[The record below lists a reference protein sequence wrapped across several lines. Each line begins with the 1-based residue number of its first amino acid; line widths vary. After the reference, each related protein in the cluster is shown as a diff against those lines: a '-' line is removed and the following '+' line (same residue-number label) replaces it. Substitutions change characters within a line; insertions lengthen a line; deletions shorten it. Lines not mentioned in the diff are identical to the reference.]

1 MPENLNPQFEG
12 QNQVEFIN
20 RAFND
25 PDFVKAVSKEFPD
38 FDFQREGEKAERMF
52 KAYESRDQVRE
63 EVEEIWAEQ
72 IDKAGMRIG
81 PKESHFIDA
90 YLAKEAITNPD
101 AMLNFLEHSEQA
113 RELPIRIKAK
123 EELLGKK
130 GKREAKLEK
139 KMGKLITKEE
149 KIEDKRNTA
158 FRKAEEQ
165 RAKDYP
171 KKEGQEE
178 EGTGVFRINMLGS
191 EGAMDWRLA
200 GDRARAA
207 REEKKIEAKYKK
219 KLDKI
224 AGKYINLKREKDDI
238 ADFRKEKERMQQEL
252 AGLQEELV
260 DSQFGPVKM
269 MEELLR
275 NKLKEEVGK
284 LTGPK
289 ANVRN
294 LHEARQKISELA
306 KDQGEEGEEPK
317 LDILGGLE
325 PDVQERLEERIKQK
339 AAEEIGLALG
349 KVKAK
354 SLTLSALEQ
363 ALNPFFEIGSLDV
376 EFIESLIK
384 EQRDGAT
391 DEKRI
396 LLGVMLK
403 KFELGEY
410 KMITEN

>member
-38 FDFQREGEKAERMF
+38 FDFEREGERAEKMF
-52 KAYESRDQVRE
+52 EAYERRDQVRE
-63 EVEEIWAEQ
+63 EVEEIWAQQ
-72 IDKAGMRIG
+72 IEKAGIRIG
-81 PKESHFIDA
+81 PKESNFIGT
-90 YLAKEAITNPD
+90 YLAKEAIQNPE
-101 AMLNFLEHSEQA
+101 AMLNFLEHAEQA

-139 KMGKLITKEE
+139 KIGKLITKEE
-149 KIEDKRNTA
+149 KIKDKKNTA
-158 FRKAEEQ
+158 FRKAEKE

-171 KKEGQEE
+171 EKEGQEE
-178 EGTGVFRINMLGS
+178 KGTAVFRMNMLGS

-207 REEKKIEAKYKK
+207 REEKEIEDKYKK
-219 KLDKI
+219 KLDEI
-224 AGKYINLKREKDDI
+224 AEKYINLKKERNDI
-238 ADFRKEKERMQQEL
+238 ADFRTEKERMQQEL

-260 DSQFGPVKM
+260 DSQFGPAKM
-269 MEELLR
+269 MEELLQ
-275 NKLKEEVGK
+275 NKLKEEFAK

-289 ANVRN
+289 ASVRN

-325 PDVQERLEERIKQK
+325 PDIEERLGERIKQK
-339 AAEEIGLALG
+339 ATEEIGLALG

-376 EFIESLIK
+376 EFIGSLIK

-391 DEKRI
+391 GEKRI